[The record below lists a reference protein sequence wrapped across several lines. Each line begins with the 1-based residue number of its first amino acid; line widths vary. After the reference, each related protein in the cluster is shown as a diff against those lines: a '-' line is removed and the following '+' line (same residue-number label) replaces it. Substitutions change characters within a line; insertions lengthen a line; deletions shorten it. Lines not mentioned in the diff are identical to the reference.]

1 MAEIKTTL
9 NMDRNCYT
17 LITGAS
23 SGIGLAIAREMAS
36 RGHNIILHSLPDQN
50 LSRLTKELEDDYH
63 VKTLYYEVDLTIE
76 NGPRLLYEFVKQS
89 KVEVDIFVN
98 NAGVGFDGPIE
109 SYSIDEID
117 AMILLNVR
125 ALTHLTYYLTPE
137 LKRHPESYILF
148 MSSFG
153 YYVPTAYKSVYLASK
168 SYIFYFARA
177 LRSEFTGTSLRTCV
191 VVPSAVRT
199 NKNVLDR
206 IRRNG
211 FFAKASAISP
221 EEMASVAVKAM
232 LRGRKVVLPGIFANL
247 SLNFGFLIPEGIVF
261 WMTRRIF
268 GNFRKI
274 S

>member
-1 MAEIKTTL
+1 MTSDNYA
-9 NMDRNCYT
+9 

-23 SGIGLAIAREMAS
+23 SGIGKAIAEELAKR
-36 RGHNIILHSLPDQN
+36 RFNLILQSLPGEGLAEICEKLMVSYDIHA
-50 LSRLTKELEDDYH
+50 LFFEI
-63 VKTLYYEVDLTIE
+63 DLTAKD
-76 NGPRLLYEFVKQS
+76 GPQSLFEFAINKGL
-89 KVEVDIFVN
+89 KVTILVN

-117 AMILLNVR
+117 LMILLNIR
-125 ALTHLTYYLTPE
+125 ALTHLTYYFTPE
-137 LKRHPESYILF
+137 LKRHPASNILF

-153 YYVPTAYKSVYLASK
+153 CYAPTAYKSVYLASK
-168 SYIFYFARA
+168 SYIFYFSRA
-177 LRSEFTGTSLRTCV
+177 LRSEFAGSSVRTCV

-199 NKNVLDR
+199 NKNVIDR

-211 FFAKASAISP
+211 FFAKVSSISP
-221 EEMASVAVKAM
+221 AEVASVAVKAM
-232 LRGRKVVLPGIFANL
+232 LRGRRVILPGTLANL

-268 GNFRKI
+268 GNSKKI

>member
-1 MAEIKTTL
+1 
-9 NMDRNCYT
+9 MDRNCYT

-23 SGIGLAIAREMAS
+23 SGIGLAIARGMAS
-36 RGHNIILHSLPDQN
+36 RGHNLILHSLSDQN
-50 LSRLTKELEDDYH
+50 LSGSAKELEDNYH
-63 VKTLYYEVDLTIE
+63 VRTLYYEVDLTIE
-76 NGPRLLYEFVKQS
+76 NGPRSLYEFIKQ
-89 KVEVDIFVN
+89 KNVQVDILVN

-109 SYSIDEID
+109 SYSINEID
-117 AMILLNVR
+117 LMILLNIR

-153 YYVPTAYKSVYLASK
+153 CYVPTAYKSVYLASK

-177 LRSEFTGTSLRTCV
+177 LRSEFAGTSVRTCV

-199 NKNVLDR
+199 NKDVLDR

-211 FFAKASAISP
+211 LFAKISSISP
-221 EEMASVAVKAM
+221 EEVAAVAVKAM
-232 LRGRKVVLPGIFANL
+232 LRGRKVILPGTFANL